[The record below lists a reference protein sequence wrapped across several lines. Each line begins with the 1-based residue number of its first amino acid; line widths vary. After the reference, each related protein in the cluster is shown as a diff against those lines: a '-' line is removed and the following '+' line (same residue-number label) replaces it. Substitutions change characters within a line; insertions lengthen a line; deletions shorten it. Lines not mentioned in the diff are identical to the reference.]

1 MAPRVLSRRDI
12 AGERGC
18 YVVAHRVVIHVLGT
32 GQAHVVDVDIAAGC
46 GAHGDGSGVLFEQ
59 ESGDDGKKQGDRSE
73 AQNSHGKAAGEDN
86 VQVSPAHGHEHEGAG
101 ATKKAKRLR
110 ETLQELRACWA
121 SFCRRA
127 VRA

>member
-32 GQAHVVDVDIAAGC
+32 GQAHVVGVDIATGC
-46 GAHGDGSGVLFEQ
+46 GTHGDGTGVLFEQ
-59 ESGDDGKKQGDRSE
+59 EPGDDGKKQGDRSE

-86 VQVSPAHGHEHEGAG
+86 VQVSPAHGHEHEGA
-101 ATKKAKRLR
+101 RLR
-110 ETLQELRACWA
+110 
-121 SFCRRA
+121 RRQNG
-127 VRA
+127 